1 MKKHS
6 KLTVKKKREYLT
18 LALLAFAGAGLSALF
33 LLQYHL
39 LGNTALNVLAAILS
53 FAYMVGSMLLL
64 GKTDTSPQKNRK
76 TALLFPISYTVIIF
90 LILLFLLR
98 KQLYEDPMHIIDCLM
113 WSIYAMPSFIIVI
126 LLIALVMA
134 ALAYA

>member
-18 LALLAFAGAGLSALF
+18 LALLALAGAGLSALF

-39 LGNTALNVLAAILS
+39 LGNTALNVLTAILS

-64 GKTDTSPQKNRK
+64 GKTDTSPQKIEK
-76 TALLFPISYTVIIF
+76 QPFSFPSPI
-90 LILLFLLR
+90 
-98 KQLYEDPMHIIDCLM
+98 P
-113 WSIYAMPSFIIVI
+113 
-126 LLIALVMA
+126 
-134 ALAYA
+134 